1 MLGNYQPGVS
11 LTIDRFSGY
20 WLGWSS
26 NPHPYN
32 TVTYTIVTSDATVL
46 SLAKEGSL
54 DWVSDYLQLSTYQ
67 SLHTQLGWQFMNY
80 STATFY
86 MIKMNTQKAPLNR
99 VLYSERQ
106 SRWLSTT
113 RRCPI
118 FSLEVSSSRVLFL
131 NLTRTITRQ

>member
-1 MLGNYQPGVS
+1 MTGELGWLNNHEAGSGPYMLGNYQPGVS

-54 DWVSDYLQLSTYQ
+54 DWVSDYLQTLDIPVSTHAFRLAIHELYDRDL
-67 SLHTQLGWQFMNY
+67 LHDQDE
-80 STATFY
+80 
-86 MIKMNTQKAPLNR
+86 
-99 VLYSERQ
+99 YSEG
-106 SRWLSTT
+106 
-113 RRCPI
+113 PA
-118 FSLEVSSSRVLFL
+118 E
-131 NLTRTITRQ
+131 